1 MKNKQNCQSSLVE
14 FSLHFS
20 HTHTQSECDRV
31 FSGIL
36 QERESKK
43 SGYYDLPFQSYALQ
57 EARAYV
63 KENEPFLD
71 SLSHL
76 VIIGIGGSSLGLK
89 AIDGMLEHLPCRK
102 ALKLVFLEHTDPLHI
117 MKALQ
122 GVALHNALF
131 IVISKS
137 GTTIETSS
145 LLKYVLEKYRL
156 LENMESKKHLLVI
169 TDKASPLE
177 SWAKSVDIKHF
188 EIMPNVG
195 GRFSVLSAVGLVP
208 LAILGFDIEALLQGA
223 AKMTQRFFERKEE
236 HILYKAL
243 TYAKQKKQ
251 IPMNVLFS
259 YSSLFTQFNAWYVQL
274 WGESLGKINASGE
287 KVGLTPIALIGSID
301 QHSFLQL
308 IVQGVRDK
316 SVTFLSLNPAHSLRP
331 QIPNVKIPHLES
343 TDFVNNQSF
352 ATLLHN
358 QRLAT
363 MQTIENEG
371 ITTDCIEVMRL
382 CEESVGILIA
392 YFELLTSCV
401 GNIFEIDT
409 YNQPGVE
416 FGKVRLKKLFQS

>member
-1 MKNKQNCQSSLVE
+1 MVN
-14 FSLHFS
+14 FSLHFNHMHS
-20 HTHTQSECDRV
+20 QSECDGV
-31 FSGIL
+31 FDGIL

-43 SGYYDLPFQSYALQ
+43 SGYYDLPFKSCALQ

-63 KENEPFLD
+63 KENEQFLD

-89 AIDGMLEHLPCRK
+89 AIDGMLEHLPCRN

-117 MKALQ
+117 VKALQ

-131 IVISKS
+131 VVISKS

-145 LLKYVLEKYRL
+145 LLKYVLERYKV
-156 LENMESKKHLLVI
+156 LESAEGKRHLLVI
-169 TDKASPLE
+169 TDKDSPLE
-177 SWAKSVDIKHF
+177 AWAKSVKVKYF

-195 GRFSVLSAVGLVP
+195 GRFSILSVVGLVP

-223 AKMTQRFFERKEE
+223 AKMTQGFFERKEE

-243 TYAKQKKQ
+243 TYAKQREH

-259 YSSLFTQFNAWYVQL
+259 YSSLFRQFNAWYVQL
-274 WGESLGKINASGE
+274 WGESLGKINVNGE

-316 SVTFLSLNPAHSLRP
+316 SVTFLSLNPAHSLKP
-331 QIPNVKIPHLES
+331 SIPDIKIPYLES

-371 ITTDCIEVMRL
+371 ITTDCIEVMGL

-416 FGKVRLKKLFQS
+416 FGKVRLKKLFES

>member
-1 MKNKQNCQSSLVE
+1 MENKQDCMVN
-14 FSLHFS
+14 FSLHFNHMHS
-20 HTHTQSECDRV
+20 QSECDGV
-31 FSGIL
+31 FDGIL

-43 SGYYDLPFQSYALQ
+43 SGYYDLPFKSCALQ

-63 KENEPFLD
+63 KENEQFLD

-89 AIDGMLEHLPCRK
+89 AIDGMLEHLPCRN

-117 MKALQ
+117 VKALQ

-131 IVISKS
+131 VVISKS

-145 LLKYVLEKYRL
+145 LLKYVLERYKV
-156 LENMESKKHLLVI
+156 LESAEGKRHLLVI
-169 TDKASPLE
+169 TDKDSPLE
-177 SWAKSVDIKHF
+177 AWAKSVKVKYF

-195 GRFSVLSAVGLVP
+195 GRFSILSAVGLVP

-223 AKMTQRFFERKEE
+223 AKMTQGFFERKEE

-243 TYAKQKKQ
+243 TYAKQREH

-259 YSSLFTQFNAWYVQL
+259 YSSLFRQFNAWYVQL
-274 WGESLGKINASGE
+274 WGESLGKINVNGE

-316 SVTFLSLNPAHSLRP
+316 SVTFLSLNPAHSLKP
-331 QIPNVKIPHLES
+331 SIPDIKIPYLES

-371 ITTDCIEVMRL
+371 ITTDCIEVMGL

-416 FGKVRLKKLFQS
+416 FGKVRLKKLFES

>member
-1 MKNKQNCQSSLVE
+1 MENKQDCMVN
-14 FSLHFS
+14 FSLHFN
-20 HTHTQSECDRV
+20 HTHSQSECDGV
-31 FSGIL
+31 FNGIL

-43 SGYYDLPFQSYALQ
+43 SGYYDLPFKSCALQ

-63 KENEPFLD
+63 KENEQFLD

-89 AIDGMLEHLPCRK
+89 AIDGMLEHLPCRN

-117 MKALQ
+117 VKALQ

-145 LLKYVLEKYRL
+145 LLKYVLERYKV
-156 LENMESKKHLLVI
+156 LESAEGKRHLLVI
-169 TDKASPLE
+169 TDKDSPLE
-177 SWAKSVDIKHF
+177 AWAKSVKVKYF

-195 GRFSVLSAVGLVP
+195 GRFSILSAVGLVP

-223 AKMTQRFFERKEE
+223 AKMTQGFFERKEE

-243 TYAKQKKQ
+243 TYAKQREH

-259 YSSLFTQFNAWYVQL
+259 YSSLFRQFNAWYVQL
-274 WGESLGKINASGE
+274 WGESLGKINVNGE

-316 SVTFLSLNPAHSLRP
+316 SVTFLSLNPAHSLKP
-331 QIPNVKIPHLES
+331 SIPDIKIPYLES

-371 ITTDCIEVMRL
+371 ITTDCIEVMGL

-416 FGKVRLKKLFQS
+416 FGKVRLKKLFES

>member
-1 MKNKQNCQSSLVE
+1 MENRQDCMVN

-20 HTHTQSECDRV
+20 HTHMQNECDRV
-31 FSGIL
+31 FDGIL
-36 QERESKK
+36 QERKSKK
-43 SGYYDLPFQSYALQ
+43 SGYYDLPFKSCSLQ

-63 KENEPFLD
+63 KENESFLD

-102 ALKLVFLEHTDPLHI
+102 TLKLVFLEHTDPLHI

-145 LLKYVLEKYRL
+145 LLKYVLERYKL
-156 LENMESKKHLLVI
+156 LESVEGKRHLLVI
-169 TDKASPLE
+169 TDKDSPLE
-177 SWAKSVDIKHF
+177 SWAKSVGVKYF
-188 EIMPNVG
+188 EIMLNVG
-195 GRFSVLSAVGLVP
+195 GRFSILSAVGLVP
-208 LAILGFDIEALLQGA
+208 LAILGFNIQGLLQGA
-223 AKMTQRFFERKEE
+223 AKMTQGFFERKEE

-243 TYAKQKKQ
+243 TYAKQRER

-259 YSSLFTQFNAWYVQL
+259 YSSLFRQFNAWYVQL
-274 WGESLGKINASGE
+274 WGESLGKINANGE

-308 IVQGVRDK
+308 IVQGVCDK
-316 SVTFLSLNPAHSLRP
+316 SVTFLSLNPAHSLKP
-331 QIPNVKIPHLES
+331 SIPDIKIPYLES

-363 MQTIENEG
+363 MQTIESEG
-371 ITTDCIEVMRL
+371 IMTDCIEVMSL
-382 CEESVGILIA
+382 CEESAGILIA

-416 FGKVRLKKLFQS
+416 FGKVRLKKLFES

>member
-1 MKNKQNCQSSLVE
+1 MENKRDCMVN
-14 FSLHFS
+14 FSLHFN
-20 HTHTQSECDRV
+20 HTHSQSECDGV
-31 FSGIL
+31 FDGIL

-43 SGYYDLPFQSYALQ
+43 SGYYDLPFKSCALQ

-63 KENEPFLD
+63 KENEQFLD

-89 AIDGMLEHLPCRK
+89 AIDGMLEHLPCRN

-117 MKALQ
+117 VKALQ

-131 IVISKS
+131 VVISKS

-145 LLKYVLEKYRL
+145 LLKYVLERYKV
-156 LENMESKKHLLVI
+156 LESAEGKRHLLVI
-169 TDKASPLE
+169 TDKDSPLE
-177 SWAKSVDIKHF
+177 AWAKSVKVKYF

-195 GRFSVLSAVGLVP
+195 GRFSILSVVGLVP

-223 AKMTQRFFERKEE
+223 AKMTQGFFERKEE

-243 TYAKQKKQ
+243 TYAKQREH

-259 YSSLFTQFNAWYVQL
+259 YSSLFRQFNAWYVQL
-274 WGESLGKINASGE
+274 WGESLGKINVNGE

-316 SVTFLSLNPAHSLRP
+316 SVTFLSLNPAHSLKP
-331 QIPNVKIPHLES
+331 SIPDIKIPYLES

-371 ITTDCIEVMRL
+371 IITDCIEVMGL

-416 FGKVRLKKLFQS
+416 FGKVRLKKLFES

>member
-1 MKNKQNCQSSLVE
+1 MENKQDCMVN
-14 FSLHFS
+14 FSLHFN
-20 HTHTQSECDRV
+20 HTHSQSECDGV
-31 FSGIL
+31 FDGIL

-43 SGYYDLPFQSYALQ
+43 SGYYDLPFKSCALQ

-63 KENEPFLD
+63 KENEQFLD

-89 AIDGMLEHLPCRK
+89 AIDGMLEHLPCRN

-117 MKALQ
+117 VKALQ

-131 IVISKS
+131 VVISKS

-145 LLKYVLEKYRL
+145 LLKYVLERYKV
-156 LENMESKKHLLVI
+156 LESAEGKRHLLVI
-169 TDKASPLE
+169 TDKDSPLE
-177 SWAKSVDIKHF
+177 AWAKSVKVKYF

-195 GRFSVLSAVGLVP
+195 GRFSILSAVGLVP

-223 AKMTQRFFERKEE
+223 AKMTQGFFERKEE

-243 TYAKQKKQ
+243 TYAKQREH

-259 YSSLFTQFNAWYVQL
+259 YSSLFRQFNAWYVQL
-274 WGESLGKINASGE
+274 WGESLGKINVNGE

-316 SVTFLSLNPAHSLRP
+316 SVTFLSLNPAHSLKP
-331 QIPNVKIPHLES
+331 SIPDIRIPYLES

-371 ITTDCIEVMRL
+371 ITTDCIEVMGL

-416 FGKVRLKKLFQS
+416 FGKVRLKKLFES

>member
-1 MKNKQNCQSSLVE
+1 M
-14 FSLHFS
+14 
-20 HTHTQSECDRV
+20 
-31 FSGIL
+31 
-36 QERESKK
+36 
-43 SGYYDLPFQSYALQ
+43 
-57 EARAYV
+57 
-63 KENEPFLD
+63 
-71 SLSHL
+71 
-76 VIIGIGGSSLGLK
+76 
-89 AIDGMLEHLPCRK
+89 
-102 ALKLVFLEHTDPLHI
+102 
-117 MKALQ
+117 
-122 GVALHNALF
+122 
-131 IVISKS
+131 
-137 GTTIETSS
+137 
-145 LLKYVLEKYRL
+145 
-156 LENMESKKHLLVI
+156 
-169 TDKASPLE
+169 
-177 SWAKSVDIKHF
+177 
-188 EIMPNVG
+188 
-195 GRFSVLSAVGLVP
+195 
-208 LAILGFDIEALLQGA
+208 
-223 AKMTQRFFERKEE
+223 
-236 HILYKAL
+236 
-243 TYAKQKKQ
+243 
-251 IPMNVLFS
+251 
-259 YSSLFTQFNAWYVQL
+259 QL

>member
-1 MKNKQNCQSSLVE
+1 MENKRDCMVN
-14 FSLHFS
+14 FSLHFN
-20 HTHTQSECDRV
+20 HTHSQSECDGV
-31 FSGIL
+31 FNGIL

-43 SGYYDLPFQSYALQ
+43 SGYYDLPFKSCALQ

-63 KENEPFLD
+63 KENEQFLD

-89 AIDGMLEHLPCRK
+89 AIDGMLEHLPCRN

-117 MKALQ
+117 VKALQ

-131 IVISKS
+131 VVISKS

-145 LLKYVLEKYRL
+145 LLKYVLERYKV
-156 LENMESKKHLLVI
+156 LESAEGKRHLLVI
-169 TDKASPLE
+169 TDKDSPLE
-177 SWAKSVDIKHF
+177 AWAKSVKVKYF

-195 GRFSVLSAVGLVP
+195 GRFSILSAVGLVP

-223 AKMTQRFFERKEE
+223 AKMTQGFFERKEE

-243 TYAKQKKQ
+243 TYAKQREH

-259 YSSLFTQFNAWYVQL
+259 YSSLFRQFNAWYVQL
-274 WGESLGKINASGE
+274 WGESLGKINVNGE

-316 SVTFLSLNPAHSLRP
+316 SVTFLSLNPAHSLKP
-331 QIPNVKIPHLES
+331 SIPDIKIPYLES

-371 ITTDCIEVMRL
+371 ITTDCIEVMGL

>member
-1 MKNKQNCQSSLVE
+1 MENKQDCMVN
-14 FSLHFS
+14 FSLHFN
-20 HTHTQSECDRV
+20 HTHSQSECDGV
-31 FSGIL
+31 FNGIL

-43 SGYYDLPFQSYALQ
+43 SGYYDLPFKSCALQ

-63 KENEPFLD
+63 KENEQFLD

-89 AIDGMLEHLPCRK
+89 AIDGMLEHLPCRN

-117 MKALQ
+117 VKALQ

-131 IVISKS
+131 VVISKS

-145 LLKYVLEKYRL
+145 LLKYVLERYKV
-156 LENMESKKHLLVI
+156 LESAEGKRHLLVI
-169 TDKASPLE
+169 TDKDSPLE
-177 SWAKSVDIKHF
+177 AWAKSVKVKYF

-195 GRFSVLSAVGLVP
+195 GRFSILSVVGLVP

-223 AKMTQRFFERKEE
+223 AKMTQGFFERKEE

-243 TYAKQKKQ
+243 TYAKQREH

-259 YSSLFTQFNAWYVQL
+259 YSSLFRQFNAWYVQL
-274 WGESLGKINASGE
+274 WGESLGKINVNGE

-316 SVTFLSLNPAHSLRP
+316 SVTFLSLNPAHSLKP
-331 QIPNVKIPHLES
+331 SIPDIKIPYLES

-371 ITTDCIEVMRL
+371 ITTDCIEVMGL

-416 FGKVRLKKLFQS
+416 FGKVRLKKLFES

>member
-1 MKNKQNCQSSLVE
+1 MENKQDCMVN
-14 FSLHFS
+14 FSLHFN
-20 HTHTQSECDRV
+20 HTHSQSECDGV
-31 FSGIL
+31 FNGIL

-43 SGYYDLPFQSYALQ
+43 SGYYDLPFKSCALQ

-63 KENEPFLD
+63 KENEQFLD

-89 AIDGMLEHLPCRK
+89 AIDGMLEHLPCRN

-117 MKALQ
+117 VKALQ

-145 LLKYVLEKYRL
+145 LLKYVLERYKV
-156 LENMESKKHLLVI
+156 LESAEGKRHLLVI
-169 TDKASPLE
+169 TDKDSPLE
-177 SWAKSVDIKHF
+177 AWAKSVKVKYF

-195 GRFSVLSAVGLVP
+195 GRFSILSVVGLVP

-223 AKMTQRFFERKEE
+223 AKMTQGFFERKEE

-243 TYAKQKKQ
+243 TYAKQREH

-259 YSSLFTQFNAWYVQL
+259 YSSLFRQFNAWYVQL
-274 WGESLGKINASGE
+274 WGESLGKINVNGE

-316 SVTFLSLNPAHSLRP
+316 SVTFLSLNPAHSLKP
-331 QIPNVKIPHLES
+331 SIPDIKIPYLES

-371 ITTDCIEVMRL
+371 ITTDCIEVMGL

-416 FGKVRLKKLFQS
+416 FGKVRLKKLFES

>member
-1 MKNKQNCQSSLVE
+1 MVN
-14 FSLHFS
+14 FSLHFNHMHS
-20 HTHTQSECDRV
+20 QSECDGV
-31 FSGIL
+31 FNGIL

-43 SGYYDLPFQSYALQ
+43 SGYYDLPLKSCALQ

-63 KENEPFLD
+63 KENEQFLD

-89 AIDGMLEHLPCRK
+89 AIDGMLEHLPCRN

-117 MKALQ
+117 VKALQ

-145 LLKYVLEKYRL
+145 LLKYVLERYKV
-156 LENMESKKHLLVI
+156 LESAEGKRHLLVI
-169 TDKASPLE
+169 TDKDSPLE
-177 SWAKSVDIKHF
+177 AWAKSVKVKYF

-195 GRFSVLSAVGLVP
+195 GRFSILSVVGLVP

-223 AKMTQRFFERKEE
+223 AKMTQGFFERKEE

-243 TYAKQKKQ
+243 TYAKQREH

-259 YSSLFTQFNAWYVQL
+259 YSSLFRQFNAWYVQL
-274 WGESLGKINASGE
+274 WGESLGKINVNGE

-316 SVTFLSLNPAHSLRP
+316 SVTFLSLNPAHSLKP
-331 QIPNVKIPHLES
+331 SIPDIKIPYLES

-371 ITTDCIEVMRL
+371 ITTDCIEVMGL

-416 FGKVRLKKLFQS
+416 FGKVRLKKLFES